1 MQGRHAKTDTSSNSG
16 LLLLCWIARGTS
28 SFWWG
33 VGFKK
38 YIWFLPSPP
47 YSFSKEHFMGVC
59 LFAGRK
65 ANRGSE
71 KYKKIIFV
79 KECF

>member
-1 MQGRHAKTDTSSNSG
+1 V
-16 LLLLCWIARGTS
+16 
-28 SFWWG
+28 G
-33 VGFKK
+33 VGFKNI
-38 YIWFLPSPP
+38 YGFPPSPP
-47 YSFSKEHFMGVC
+47 YSFSKEHFRGVY

>member
-1 MQGRHAKTDTSSNSG
+1 V
-16 LLLLCWIARGTS
+16 
-28 SFWWG
+28 G

-38 YIWFLPSPP
+38 YIWFPPSPP
-47 YSFSKEHFMGVC
+47 YSFSKEHFRGVY

>member
-1 MQGRHAKTDTSSNSG
+1 
-16 LLLLCWIARGTS
+16 
-28 SFWWG
+28 
-33 VGFKK
+33 VGFKNT
-38 YIWFLPSPP
+38 YGSFLLPHTVFP
-47 YSFSKEHFMGVC
+47 KNTLGGVY